1 MKQLESKPNEG
12 TAGEYSHLFDLRRL
26 AATPEILAVVV
37 FLLAFA
43 VTLLLGNSAKHY
55 SKQVLEAEFDFQVR
69 QTAKRIEERMATYEQ
84 VQRGAQAFLMASD
97 NVSREEFRLY
107 VSSLRLEDKY
117 PGIQG
122 LAISQLVQKDQKEQ
136 HIEAVRREGFP
147 KYTIFPN
154 GERDTFSTITHIEPF
169 TGLNLRAHG
178 YDMLTDAIRREAM
191 ERARDTGQAAAS
203 GKVKLIQENGEREQA
218 GLVMYFPV
226 YRRGSTVATVDERR
240 TNIVAWIGAPFRMND
255 LMRGIGGERSSDIV
269 LAIYDGDEVSDKDLL
284 FHSEGESA
292 QSLNHPSRFQA
303 QELITVGGRSWTL
316 QVSSSPLFETRIPSS
331 EPSIIVLGGV
341 IASSI
346 LSVLFW
352 SLASGR
358 KRALAL
364 ANSMTNHLRESEF
377 RWKYALEGA
386 GDGVWDLNA
395 ATGKI
400 MFSKRWKEMLGYADA
415 DIKGEQSEWVR
426 LIHSEDLDTAMKI
439 ADEFLSGVR
448 PTYSNEFR
456 MQCKDG
462 SWKWILARG
471 TAVSRTSD
479 GAVLRAIGT
488 HTDIT
493 ERKRNEDALKES
505 NNRLAIEQHRMHVIL
520 ENSHDAFVALD
531 SAGHITD
538 WNAKAEQTFGW
549 PSEEAIGK
557 DLADLIIPPEHREA
571 HRRGMMHFAET
582 GIQNLTSNVIEVAA
596 LHKDGHIV
604 PVELAVAGVPQG
616 EGFAVSAFIRDIT
629 ERKEAER
636 IQAERAKA
644 LEEARVALQHSQKL
658 EAVGKLTGGV
668 AHDFNNVL
676 QTIGGNVELLRFMLA
691 GQHAIEKRLDGVM
704 SAVDRGAKLS
714 SQLLSFARRQPLQP
728 VVINPS
734 RIVVEMEDLLRRA
747 LGEAITLDISFPED
761 LCNVSVDRG
770 QFENVILNLTINAR
784 DAMPDGGE
792 LSIALKNEAIPSD
805 STQLEKH
812 VAAGDYVCVLVAD
825 SGIGMSKEVLDQ
837 AFEPFFTTKPL
848 GVGTGLGL
856 SMAYGFVKQSGGYIL
871 IDSAPGEG
879 TAISIYLPKVLEAE
893 EAMPS
898 EQAEAPVGGT
908 ETILVVEDN
917 SDVRATVIGILT
929 GLGYEVVEA
938 HDGASGLDILRSGT
952 HVDLLFTDVVMPG
965 PISSPM
971 LAQEA
976 QTLIPDLAVLFTSGY
991 TRNALVSGGQL
1002 EKGVQLLSKPYNRE
1016 QLAKRIRQVLARRS
1030 TLMSAYRQS

>member
-1 MKQLESKPNEG
+1 ME
-12 TAGEYSHLFDLRRL
+12 EYSPAFDMRKW
-26 AATPEILAVVV
+26 AASPEMLAVVV
-37 FLLAFA
+37 FLLALA
-43 VTLLLGNSAKHY
+43 VTLLLGNSAKLY
-55 SKQVLEAEFDFQVR
+55 SEQVLEAEFGFQVR

-84 VQRGAQAFLMASD
+84 VQRGAQAFLMASGTVD
-97 NVSREEFRLY
+97 REAFQVY
-107 VSSLRLEDKY
+107 VSSLRLDEKY

-122 LAISQLVQKDQKEQ
+122 LAISQIVPKDLKEQ
-136 HIEAVRREGFP
+136 HIAAVRREGFP
-147 KYTIFPN
+147 SYTIFPA
-154 GERDTFSTITHIEPF
+154 GERDTFSTITHIEPS

-226 YRRGSTVATVDERR
+226 YRRGSSVATVDERR
-240 TNIVAWIGAPFRMND
+240 KNIVAWIGAPFRMND

-316 QVSSSPLFETRIPSS
+316 QVSSSPIFETRIPSG

-346 LSVLFW
+346 LSILFW

-400 MFSKRWKEMLGYADA
+400 MFSKRWKEMLGYADS
-415 DIKGEQSEWVR
+415 DLKGEQSEWIR
-426 LIHSEDLDTAMKI
+426 LIHPEDLNAAMKI
-439 ADEFLSGVR
+439 ANEFLSGVQ

-462 SWKWILARG
+462 TWKWILARG

-479 GAVLRAIGT
+479 GAILRAIGT

-493 ERKRNEDALKES
+493 ERKQHEEALRES
-505 NNRLAIEQHRMHVIL
+505 NNRLAMEQHRMRVIL

-538 WNAKAEQTFGW
+538 WNVKAEQTFGW
-549 PSEEAIGK
+549 AAEEAIGK
-557 DLADLIIPPEHREA
+557 DLADLIIPPEQREA
-571 HRRGMMHFAET
+571 HRRGMKHFAQT
-582 GIQNLTSNVIEVAA
+582 GIQKLTSNVIEVAA
-596 LHKDGHIV
+596 LHKNGHFV

-747 LGEAITLDISFPED
+747 LGEAITLDTSFPED
-761 LCNVSVDRG
+761 LWNVSVDRG

-784 DAMPDGGE
+784 DAMSDGGM
-792 LSIALKNEAIPSD
+792 LSIALKNETIPSD

-825 SGIGMSKEVLDQ
+825 NGIGMSKEVLDQ

-976 QTLIPDLAVLFTSGY
+976 KMLIPDLDVLFTSGY